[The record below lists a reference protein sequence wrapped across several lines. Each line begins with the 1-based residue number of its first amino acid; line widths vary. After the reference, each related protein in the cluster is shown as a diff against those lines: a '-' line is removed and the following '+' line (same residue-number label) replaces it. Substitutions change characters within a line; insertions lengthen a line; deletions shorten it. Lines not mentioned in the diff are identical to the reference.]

1 MAQCA
6 VSPGPKGRADCGAN
20 GLRRTAQGGVMTA
33 MGFFHSARGPARLD
47 RPASRTWANASM
59 IPTPWRSSSSASGV
73 AAGFGVLFANLAAGG
88 SRPFPGARDMGQGH
102 GLDATATATRGQAW
116 KRQPGFKGAQRHPQA
131 QKTAPGMTKGGD
143 ASAGPRGSGGLQ
155 RWAGELPAEG
165 RPATGLIGNLGP
177 RRTARCATTPQ
188 RPVS

>member
-47 RPASRTWANASM
+47 RPASRTRANASM

-88 SRPFPGARDMGQGH
+88 TADRFRAHGDMGQGH

-155 RWAGELPAEG
+155 DGPASYRPRG
-165 RPATGLIGNLGP
+165 RPAAVSGNSGP
-177 RRTARCATTPQ
+177 RRTARCATTRQ